1 MPISVFWLG
10 PLNRR
15 IEARMYVLEAYGVLK
30 GAGGEGEGEGL
41 FGGKKRGGEE
51 VSVEEEESTKALLDW
66 WGVLNL
72 VRAVPFAGAFG
83 CAVAA
88 VLLR

>member
-1 MPISVFWLG
+1 
-10 PLNRR
+10 
-15 IEARMYVLEAYGVLK
+15 MYVLEAYGVLK
-30 GAGGEGEGEGL
+30 GEGEGL
-41 FGGKKRGGEE
+41 FGGKGRGGE

-66 WGVLNL
+66 RGALNL